1 MKSDNTGEAD
11 FSFGIREVRLHR
23 QQQDALAIAK
33 TPAKPVDNRGADPY
47 NTSGNFDRRNNWAR
61 VYKR

>member
-1 MKSDNTGEAD
+1 MKSDTTGDAD

-23 QQQDALAIAK
+23 HQREQLAIAK
-33 TPAKPVDNRGADPY
+33 APAKAVDNRGADPY

>member
-1 MKSDNTGEAD
+1 MKSDYTGDAESAFGRREA
-11 FSFGIREVRLHR
+11 RLHR
-23 QQQDALAIAK
+23 QQHEPLAIAK
-33 TPAKPVDNRGADPY
+33 VPGKAVDDRGADPY